1 MARTWSSLFLSTYKI
16 IENNNSRA
24 AACKIFFCTSGVVVI
39 VGRRR
44 WCGMLFPEG
53 TKAVSLGPG
62 SLFGRALSDREG
74 CPLQYSKHCKA
85 LCSFEVLCS
94 VSQVLC
100 VYGNLPCN
108 FPAMGDRLPSIM
120 LGLSVR
126 LCRYRLLRPGFGICC
141 FGFCIPARW
150 LSSFARWPDR

>member
-24 AACKIFFCTSGVVVI
+24 AVCKIFFCTSEAVVI

-53 TKAVSLGPG
+53 AKAVGLGPG
-62 SLFGRALSDREG
+62 SLFGRALSDRV
-74 CPLQYSKHCKA
+74 CNPLQYSKHCKA

-108 FPAMGDRLPSIM
+108 FPAMGDWLPSIM

>member
-16 IENNNSRA
+16 IENNKFPRGRVQN
-24 AACKIFFCTSGVVVI
+24 IFLHFRGGCNRGATAVV
-39 VGRRR
+39 RD
-44 WCGMLFPEG
+44 
-53 TKAVSLGPG
+53 AVSGGCKG
-62 SLFGRALSDREG
+62 SQFRAGKPFWCALSDRV
-74 CPLQYSKHCKA
+74 CDPLQYSKHCKA

-108 FPAMGDRLPSIM
+108 FPARGDRLPSIM
-120 LGLSVR
+120 LGSSVR

-150 LSSFARWPDR
+150 ISSFARWPGR